1 MAQYMTREDINRIL
15 GMTGSQMTEMEAAR
29 LQNPNVS
36 YMQSEQAKARQ
47 LMNDKIRSM
56 TGSQI
61 SDRERALLSAQAQ
74 PPRNINGLLGSL
86 AGSSI
91 SDREAQ
97 MLRDGLPSGMY
108 NQAPVDNFRISPYGN
123 VSDAEIQRASE
134 MFKLGQMTD
143 KENQMF
149 QEMLPEQFARS
160 QDMKR
165 NYDVSQGG
173 LSGSYVDKL
182 QEKSKMMQLLKNT
195 INKFR
200 GS

>member
-36 YMQSEQAKARQ
+36 YMQSERARQ

-74 PPRNINGLLGSL
+74 PSRNINGLLGSL

>member
-36 YMQSEQAKARQ
+36 YMQSERARQ

-74 PPRNINGLLGSL
+74 PSRNINGLLGSL

-143 KENQMF
+143 RENQMF

-160 QDMKR
+160 QEMKR